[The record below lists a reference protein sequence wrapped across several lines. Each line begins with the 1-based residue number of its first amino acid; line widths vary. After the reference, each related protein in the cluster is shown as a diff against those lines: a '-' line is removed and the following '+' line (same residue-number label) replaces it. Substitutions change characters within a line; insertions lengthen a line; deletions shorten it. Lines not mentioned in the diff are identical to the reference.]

1 MKNIQ
6 EKAEIIDRPIRFMEL
21 CGTHSESIAKHG
33 IKNILPENIK
43 LITGPGCPVCV
54 TDQSEIDIITGL
66 ALAGIP
72 IACYGDAV
80 NIPGSLGSL
89 ENARQKGAQVFIV
102 YDVAEAL
109 ELSKKISNLVFWG
122 IGFETTTV
130 MTAWGI
136 QNNLTVFSS
145 HKLFPPAME
154 ALLKNN
160 KKNPVIASVAKQS
173 RNFKY
178 SLTKNGIATVA
189 MLPRNDNRIDGFIN
203 PGHVSAIIG
212 TEVYEKFQIPQVVAG
227 FGAEDVLLAIEM
239 LLNQIISGEK
249 KVENEYVRLVKKEG
263 NQKAQKII
271 YEVFEIRN
279 ASWRG
284 LGEIKNSGLKIR
296 KKYQQLDAEYIHRD
310 LIAKIKKEIKPKK
323 NARLDS
329 RGRPLVDARRAC
341 RCGEV
346 LQGLIESRQCPLFGK
361 SCTPDNPQGAC
372 MVSREGSCNI
382 EYRFS

>member
-1 MKNIQ
+1 MEYKKILKNIQ
-6 EKAEIIDRPIRFMEL
+6 EKAERIDRPIRFMEL
-21 CGTHSESIAKHG
+21 CGTHSEVIAKYG
-33 IKNILPENIK
+33 IKNILPKNIQ

-54 TDQSEIDIITGL
+54 IDQSEIDIVTGL

-72 IACYGDAV
+72 IACYGDAT

-89 ENARQKGAQVFIV
+89 ENARQKGARVFIV

-160 KKNPVIASVAKQS
+160 KIRV
-173 RNFKY
+173 
-178 SLTKNGIATVA
+178 
-189 MLPRNDNRIDGFIN
+189 DGFID

-227 FGAEDVLLAIEM
+227 FEAKDVLCAIEM
-239 LLNQIISGEK
+239 LLTQIITKEK
-249 KVENEYVRLVKKEG
+249 KVENEYARLVKKEG
-263 NQKAQKII
+263 NLKAKKVIS
-271 YEVFEIRN
+271 EVFEVRN
-279 ASWRG
+279 AFWRG

-296 KKYQQLDAEYIHRD
+296 KKYQHLDAEFIHRD
-310 LIAKIKKEIKPKK
+310 LIAKIKKEIRPKK
-323 NARLDS
+323 NTRLDS
-329 RGRPLVDARRAC
+329 RGRPLVDARRVC

-346 LQGLIESRQCPLFGK
+346 LQGIISSKQCKLFGK
-361 SCTPDNPQGAC
+361 YCTPDNPQGAC

-382 EYRFS
+382 NFRFNE

>member
-1 MKNIQ
+1 MDYKKISKDIKDKTKKVN
-6 EKAEIIDRPIRFMEL
+6 RPLRFMEL
-21 CGTHSESIAKHG
+21 CGTHSEAIAKHG

-54 TDQSEIDIITGL
+54 TDQSEIDVIAGL
-66 ALAGIP
+66 ALSGIP

-102 YDVAEAL
+102 YDVTEAL
-109 ELSKKISNLVFWG
+109 ELSKKIPNLVFWG

-130 MTAWGI
+130 MTAWVI
-136 QNNLTVFSS
+136 QQGLTVFSS

-154 ALLKNN
+154 ALLKND
-160 KKNPVIASVAKQS
+160 KI
-173 RNFKY
+173 
-178 SLTKNGIATVA
+178 
-189 MLPRNDNRIDGFIN
+189 RIDGFID

-212 TEVYEKFQIPQVVAG
+212 TEVYAKFQIPQVVAG
-227 FGAEDVLLAIEM
+227 FEAEDVLRAIDM
-239 LLNQIISGEK
+239 LLSQIVAGEK
-249 KVENEYVRLVKKEG
+249 KVENEYTRLVKKEG
-263 NQKAQKII
+263 NAKARKLIS
-271 YEVFEIRN
+271 EVFEIRN

-296 KKYQQLDAEYIHRD
+296 KKYQNLDAEFIHKE
-310 LIAKIKKEIKPKK
+310 LITKIKKEIKPRK
-323 NARLDS
+323 N
-329 RGRPLVDARRAC
+329 AC

-346 LQGLIESRQCPLFGK
+346 LQGIIESKQCKLFGK

-382 EYRFS
+382 NFRFTE

>member
-1 MKNIQ
+1 MEYKKLVQNIQ
-6 EKAEIIDRPIRFMEL
+6 KKEEKINRPLRFMEL
-21 CGTHSESIAKHG
+21 CGTHSEVIAKYG
-33 IKNILPENIK
+33 IKSILPENIK

-54 TDQSEIDIITGL
+54 TDQSEIDIVTGL
-66 ALAGIP
+66 ALTGIP
-72 IACYGDAV
+72 IACYGDAT

-89 ENARQKGAQVFIV
+89 ENARQKGAQVHIV
-102 YDVAEAL
+102 YDVIEAL
-109 ELSKKISNLVFWG
+109 KLSRKISNLVFWG

-136 QNNLTVFSS
+136 QEGLAVFSS

-154 ALLKNN
+154 ALMANN
-160 KKNPVIASVAKQS
+160 KIRV
-173 RNFKY
+173 
-178 SLTKNGIATVA
+178 
-189 MLPRNDNRIDGFIN
+189 DGFIN

-212 TEVYEKFQIPQVVAG
+212 AEVYEKFQIPQVIAG

-239 LLNQIISGEK
+239 LLDQIISGEK
-249 KVENEYVRLVKKEG
+249 KVENEYTRLVKKEG

-271 YEVFEIRN
+271 SEIFEIRN

-284 LGEIKNSGLKIR
+284 LGEIEKSGLKIR
-296 KKYQQLDAEYIHRD
+296 KKYQHLNAEFIHRD
-310 LIAKIKKEIKPKK
+310 LITKIKKEIKPKK
-323 NARLDS
+323 N
-329 RGRPLVDARRAC
+329 AC

-346 LQGLIESRQCPLFGK
+346 LQGLIESKQCKLFGK

-382 EYRFS
+382 NFRFTE

>member
-1 MKNIQ
+1 MNKNIIENINKLAHQ
-6 EKAEIIDRPIRFMEL
+6 IGREVRLMEL
-21 CGTHSESIAKHG
+21 CGTHSEAIAKHG
-33 IKNILPENIK
+33 IKNILPKNIK

-54 TDQSEIDIITGL
+54 TDQSEIDVVTGL
-66 ALAGIP
+66 ALSGIP
-72 IACYGDAV
+72 IACYGDAT

-89 ENARQKGAQVFIV
+89 ENARQKGAQVYIV
-102 YDVAEAL
+102 YDVTEAL
-109 ELSKKISNLVFWG
+109 ELSRKIPNLVFWG

-154 ALLKNN
+154 ALLKNSPHGIN
-160 KKNPVIASVAKQS
+160 FDYKIIPTS
-173 RNFKY
+173 RD
-178 SLTKNGIATVA
+178 I
-189 MLPRNDNRIDGFIN
+189 PRGKIDGFIN

-212 TEVYEKFQIPQVVAG
+212 TEVYEKFPIPQVVAG
-227 FGAEDVLLAIEM
+227 FSTEDILSAIEM

-263 NQKAQKII
+263 NTKARKLIS
-271 YEVFEIRN
+271 EVFEVRN

-296 KKYQQLDAEYIHRD
+296 KKFQLQDAQFIHRD

-323 NARLDS
+323 NA
-329 RGRPLVDARRAC
+329 C

-346 LQGLIESRQCPLFGK
+346 LQGLIESRQCKLFGR
-361 SCTPDNPQGAC
+361 SCTPENPQGAC

-382 EYRFS
+382 NFRFIE

>member
-1 MKNIQ
+1 
-6 EKAEIIDRPIRFMEL
+6 MEL
-21 CGTHSESIAKHG
+21 CGTHSEAIAKHG

-54 TDQSEIDIITGL
+54 TDQGEIDVVAGL
-66 ALAGIP
+66 ALSGIP
-72 IACYGDAV
+72 IACYGDAT

-89 ENARQKGAQVFIV
+89 ENARQKGAQIFIV

-109 ELSKKISNLVFWG
+109 ELSRKIPNLVFWG

-136 QNNLTVFSS
+136 QQGLTVFSS

-154 ALLKNN
+154 ALLENN
-160 KKNPVIASVAKQS
+160 KI
-173 RNFKY
+173 
-178 SLTKNGIATVA
+178 
-189 MLPRNDNRIDGFIN
+189 RINGFIN

-212 TEVYEKFQIPQVVAG
+212 MKAYEKFKIPQVVAG
-227 FGAEDVLLAIEM
+227 FSAEDVLLAIEM
-239 LLNQIISGEK
+239 LLEQIITGEK
-249 KVENEYVRLVKKEG
+249 KVENEYISLVKKTG
-263 NQKAQKII
+263 NKKAQKII
-271 YEVFEIRN
+271 SEVFEIRN

-296 KKYQQLDAEYIHRD
+296 KKYQNIDAEFIHKE
-310 LIAKIKKEIKPKK
+310 LIAKIKKEIKPRK
-323 NARLDS
+323 S
-329 RGRPLVDARRAC
+329 AC

-346 LQGLIESRQCPLFGK
+346 LQGLIESKQCPLFGK
-361 SCTPDNPQGAC
+361 VCTPDNPQGAC

-382 EYRFS
+382 NFRFTE

>member
-1 MKNIQ
+1 MESKKIIKSIW
-6 EKAEIIDRPIRFMEL
+6 EKAQKINRSLRFMEL

-33 IKNILPENIK
+33 IKNILPKNIK

-54 TDQSEIDIITGL
+54 TDQSEIDIVTGL

-72 IACYGDAV
+72 IACYGDAT

-89 ENARQKGAQVFIV
+89 ENARQNGAQVFIV
-102 YDVAEAL
+102 YDVAEAI
-109 ELSKKISNLVFWG
+109 EISKKISNLVFWG
-122 IGFETTTV
+122 IGFETTTS

-136 QNNLTVFSS
+136 KNNLTVFSS

-154 ALLKNN
+154 ALMAN
-160 KKNPVIASVAKQS
+160 KKIRV
-173 RNFKY
+173 
-178 SLTKNGIATVA
+178 
-189 MLPRNDNRIDGFIN
+189 DGFIN

-212 TEVYEKFQIPQVVAG
+212 TKVYEKFQIPQVIAG

-239 LLNQIISGEK
+239 LLDQIISGEK
-249 KVENEYVRLVKKEG
+249 KVENEYARLVKKEG
-263 NQKAQKII
+263 NIKARKLIS
-271 YEVFEIRN
+271 EVFEIRN

-296 KKYQQLDAEYIHRD
+296 KKYQHLDAEFIHRD
-310 LIAKIKKEIKPKK
+310 LIAKIKKEIKPRK
-323 NARLDS
+323 S
-329 RGRPLVDARRAC
+329 IC

-346 LQGLIESRQCPLFGK
+346 LQGLIESKQCKLFGK

-382 EYRFS
+382 EYRFMSFP

>member
-1 MKNIQ
+1 MEYKKLVQNIQ
-6 EKAEIIDRPIRFMEL
+6 KKAEKINRPLRFMEL

-33 IKNILPENIK
+33 IKSILPENIK

-66 ALAGIP
+66 ALSGIP
-72 IACYGDAV
+72 IACYGDAT

-89 ENARQKGAQVFIV
+89 ENARQKGAQVHIV
-102 YDVAEAL
+102 YDVTEAL
-109 ELSKKISNLVFWG
+109 KLSRKIPNLVFWG

-145 HKLFPPAME
+145 HKIFPPAME
-154 ALLKNN
+154 ALLANN
-160 KKNPVIASVAKQS
+160 KI
-173 RNFKY
+173 
-178 SLTKNGIATVA
+178 
-189 MLPRNDNRIDGFIN
+189 RIDGFIN

-212 TEVYEKFQIPQVVAG
+212 TKVYEKFQIPQVIAG
-227 FGAEDVLLAIEM
+227 FGGEDVLLAIEM
-239 LLNQIISGEK
+239 LLEQIISGEK
-249 KVENEYVRLVKKEG
+249 KVDNEYRRLVKKEG
-263 NQKAQKII
+263 NIKAKKLISEI
-271 YEVFEIRN
+271 FEVRN

-284 LGEIKNSGLKIR
+284 LGEIKDSGLKIR
-296 KKYQQLDAEYIHRD
+296 KKYQHLDAEFIHRD

-323 NARLDS
+323 S
-329 RGRPLVDARRAC
+329 IC

-346 LQGLIESRQCPLFGK
+346 LQGLIESKNCPLFGK
-361 SCTPDNPQGAC
+361 SCTSDNPQGAC

-382 EYRFS
+382 NFRFSE

>member
-1 MKNIQ
+1 MDYKKILKDIQ
-6 EKAEIIDRPIRFMEL
+6 VKAKIINRPLRFMEL
-21 CGTHSESIAKHG
+21 CGTHSEAIAKHG

-54 TDQSEIDIITGL
+54 TDQSEIDIVTGL
-66 ALAGIP
+66 ALSGIP
-72 IACYGDAV
+72 IACYGDAT

-102 YDVAEAL
+102 YDVTEAL
-109 ELSKKISNLVFWG
+109 KLSKKIPNLVFWG

-145 HKLFPPAME
+145 HKIFPPAME
-154 ALLKNN
+154 ALLENN
-160 KKNPVIASVAKQS
+160 KIRV
-173 RNFKY
+173 
-178 SLTKNGIATVA
+178 
-189 MLPRNDNRIDGFIN
+189 DGFID

-212 TEVYEKFQIPQVVAG
+212 TEVYEKFKIPQVVAG
-227 FGAEDVLLAIEM
+227 FEAEDVLRAISM
-239 LLNQIISGEK
+239 LLTQIISEEK
-249 KVENEYVRLVKKEG
+249 KVENEYARLVKKEG
-263 NQKAQKII
+263 NNKAQKII
-271 YEVFEIRN
+271 SEVFEIRN

-284 LGEIKNSGLKIR
+284 LGEIEKSGLKIR
-296 KKYQQLDAEYIHRD
+296 KKYQHLDAEFIHRD

-323 NARLDS
+323 NA
-329 RGRPLVDARRAC
+329 C

-346 LQGLIESRQCPLFGK
+346 LQGLIESKDCPLFGK

-382 EYRFS
+382 NFRFTE

>member
-1 MKNIQ
+1 MESKKIIKSIW
-6 EKAEIIDRPIRFMEL
+6 EKAQKINRPLRFMEL
-21 CGTHSESIAKHG
+21 CGTHSEAIAKHG
-33 IKNILPENIK
+33 IKNILPKNIK

-66 ALAGIP
+66 ALSGIP
-72 IACYGDAV
+72 IACYGDAT

-89 ENARQKGAQVFIV
+89 ENARQKGAQVHIV
-102 YDVAEAL
+102 YDVTEAL
-109 ELSKKISNLVFWG
+109 KLSRKIPNLVFWG

-130 MTAWGI
+130 MTSWGI

-154 ALLKNN
+154 ALLANN
-160 KKNPVIASVAKQS
+160 KI
-173 RNFKY
+173 
-178 SLTKNGIATVA
+178 
-189 MLPRNDNRIDGFIN
+189 RIDGFIN

-212 TEVYEKFQIPQVVAG
+212 TEVYEKFQIPQVIAG

-239 LLNQIISGEK
+239 LLGQIISGEK
-249 KVENEYVRLVKKEG
+249 KVENEYTRLVKKEG

-271 YEVFEIRN
+271 SEIFEIRN

-284 LGEIKNSGLKIR
+284 LGEIEKSGLKIR
-296 KKYQQLDAEYIHRD
+296 KKYQHLDAEFIHRD
-310 LIAKIKKEIKPKK
+310 LIAKIKKEIKPRK
-323 NARLDS
+323 S
-329 RGRPLVDARRAC
+329 IC

-346 LQGLIESRQCPLFGK
+346 LQGLIESKQCKLFGK

-382 EYRFS
+382 NFRFTE

>member
-1 MKNIQ
+1 MDYKKILKNI
-6 EKAEIIDRPIRFMEL
+6 EKKAQIIDRPLRFMEL
-21 CGTHSESIAKHG
+21 CGTHSEAIAKHG
-33 IKNILPENIK
+33 IKNILPKNIK

-54 TDQSEIDIITGL
+54 TDQSEIDVVTGL
-66 ALAGIP
+66 ALSGIP
-72 IACYGDAV
+72 IACYGDAT

-89 ENARQKGAQVFIV
+89 ENARQKGAQVHII
-102 YDVAEAL
+102 YDVTEAL
-109 ELSKKISNLVFWG
+109 GLSKRIPNLVFWG

-136 QNNLTVFSS
+136 QQGLKVFSS

-160 KKNPVIASVAKQS
+160 KI
-173 RNFKY
+173 
-178 SLTKNGIATVA
+178 
-189 MLPRNDNRIDGFIN
+189 RIDGFIN
-203 PGHVSAIIG
+203 PGHVSVIIG
-212 TEVYEKFQIPQVVAG
+212 TKVYEKFKIPQVVSG

-239 LLNQIISGEK
+239 LLDQVISGEK
-249 KVENEYVRLVKKEG
+249 KVENEYARLVKKEG
-263 NQKAQKII
+263 NVKARKLIS
-271 YEVFEIRN
+271 EVFEIRN

-296 KKYQQLDAEYIHRD
+296 KKYQHLDAEFIHRD

-323 NARLDS
+323 NA
-329 RGRPLVDARRAC
+329 C

-346 LQGLIESRQCPLFGK
+346 LQGLIESKQCKLFGK

-382 EYRFS
+382 EYRYLS

>member
-1 MKNIQ
+1 MNYKKILKNIQ
-6 EKAEIIDRPIRFMEL
+6 EKAKKIDRRLRFMEL
-21 CGTHSESIAKHG
+21 CGTHSEAIAKHG

-54 TDQSEIDIITGL
+54 TDQSEIDIVTEL
-66 ALAGIP
+66 ALSGIP
-72 IACYGDAV
+72 IACYGDAT

-89 ENARQKGAQVFIV
+89 ENARQNGAKVFIV

-109 ELSKKISNLVFWG
+109 ELSKKIPNLVFWG
-122 IGFETTTV
+122 IGFETTTS

-136 QNNLTVFSS
+136 QQGLKVFSS
-145 HKLFPPAME
+145 HKFFPPAME
-154 ALLKNN
+154 VLMVN
-160 KKNPVIASVAKQS
+160 KKI
-173 RNFKY
+173 
-178 SLTKNGIATVA
+178 
-189 MLPRNDNRIDGFIN
+189 RIDGFIN

-212 TEVYEKFQIPQVVAG
+212 TKVYEKFQIPQVIAG
-227 FGAEDVLLAIEM
+227 FSAEDVLSAISM
-239 LLNQIISGEK
+239 LLDQIIAGEK

-263 NQKAQKII
+263 NVKARKLIS
-271 YEVFEIRN
+271 EVFEIRN

-296 KKYQQLDAEYIHRD
+296 KKYRHLDAEFIHRD
-310 LIAKIKKEIKPKK
+310 LIEKIKKEIKPKK
-323 NARLDS
+323 N
-329 RGRPLVDARRAC
+329 VC

-346 LQGLIESRQCPLFGK
+346 LQGLIESRQCKLFGK

-382 EYRFS
+382 NFRFTE

>member
-1 MKNIQ
+1 MSDFKKILSS
-6 EKAEIIDRPIRFMEL
+6 IDGKSKMIGKPIRFMEL
-21 CGTHSESIAKHG
+21 CGTHSEMIAKHG

-54 TDQSEIDIITGL
+54 TDQSEIDVVTGL
-66 ALAGIP
+66 ALSGIP
-72 IACYGDAV
+72 IACYGDAT

-89 ENARQKGAQVFIV
+89 ENARQKGAQVHIV
-102 YDVAEAL
+102 YDVTEAL
-109 ELSKKISNLVFWG
+109 ELSKKIPNLVFWG

-136 QNNLTVFSS
+136 KNGLTVFSS

-154 ALLKNN
+154 ALLENN
-160 KKNPVIASVAKQS
+160 KI
-173 RNFKY
+173 
-178 SLTKNGIATVA
+178 
-189 MLPRNDNRIDGFIN
+189 RIDGFIN

-212 TEVYEKFQIPQVVAG
+212 TKVYQKFKIPQVVAG
-227 FGAEDVLLAIEM
+227 FSAEDVLLAIEM
-239 LLNQIISGEK
+239 LLDQIIAGEK
-249 KVENEYVRLVKKEG
+249 KVENEYMRLVKKIG

-271 YEVFEIRN
+271 SEIFEIRD

-296 KKYQQLDAEYIHRD
+296 KKYQHLDAEFIHRD

-323 NARLDS
+323 S
-329 RGRPLVDARRAC
+329 AC

-346 LQGLIESRQCPLFGK
+346 LQGLIESKQCKLFGK

-382 EYRFS
+382 NFRFNIYPVK